1 MRIIGKGQENDPAQG
16 KRMPDKTASRVLRSN
31 AKGKDVD
38 PAKVHTA
45 KKAARD
51 HYAHEA
57 DKVKRGRRA

>member
-16 KRMPDKTASRVLRSN
+16 KRMDNKTASRVLRSN
-31 AKGKDVD
+31 AKGKDVA
-38 PAKVHTA
+38 PAKVQTA

-57 DKVKRGRRA
+57 DKARRGKP